1 MNEGM
6 LPTPVKTPKKKQVF
20 KIGVAGRA
28 LFQEQPAVADIAMP
42 SPRRNRKG
50 KKYNGFSLES
60 FREDGEENA
69 KPIAIFTDS
78 IDRIPKADESEANP
92 FIDHPKPVRSS
103 KRRRVDTDRKKD
115 DQVDEAIRRD
125 EGMVYVL

>member
-1 MNEGM
+1 M
-6 LPTPVKTPKKKQVF
+6 LPTPVKTPKKKQVA
-20 KIGVAGRA
+20 KIGGAARA
-28 LFQEQPAVADIAMP
+28 LFQEQPGMTDLTMP

-60 FREDGEENA
+60 FRENGEESA

-78 IDRIPKADESEANP
+78 IDRIPKADESEVNP
-92 FIDHPKPVRSS
+92 FVDRAEPVRAS
-103 KRRRVDTDRKKD
+103 KRRRVNTDRKKD
-115 DQVDEAIRRD
+115 AQVEEALQND